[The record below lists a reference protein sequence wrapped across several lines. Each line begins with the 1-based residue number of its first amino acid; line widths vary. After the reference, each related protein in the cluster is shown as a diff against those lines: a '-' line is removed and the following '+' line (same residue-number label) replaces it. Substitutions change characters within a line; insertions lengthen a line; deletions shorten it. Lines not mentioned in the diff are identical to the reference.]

1 MMMVMMYVIGS
12 IEEHSICI
20 NIMFS
25 AKVDYITVAFATW
38 NSKPLLCVKIVQ

>member
-20 NIMFS
+20 NMFS